1 MLKRVRQELARIAP
15 QIDAALLPPA
25 SQDALDALQARCPAP
40 LPDDL
45 LALYRASAGL
55 DPEAYANF
63 VFGLS
68 WLDIDTVIDHAR
80 AAPERDG
87 FALRFTD
94 AGIRQDFTQGKSR
107 LEIGNDGARCRLC
120 VDLDPAPGGRH
131 GQVIFV
137 DDENETALLL
147 AGSVGELMNQFAD
160 DLAAGRY
167 SLNEEALEDGEESL
181 VPDDELDVVNWHQT
195 STWGHARQD

>member
-1 MLKRVRQELARIAP
+1 MA
-15 QIDAALLPPA
+15 
-25 SQDALDALQARCPAP
+25 
-40 LPDDL
+40 
-45 LALYRASAGL
+45 
-55 DPEAYANF
+55 
-63 VFGLS
+63 
-68 WLDIDTVIDHAR
+68 DIDTVIDHAR
-80 AAPERDG
+80 SAPERDG
-87 FALRFTD
+87 FALRFAD

-120 VDLDPAPGGRH
+120 VDLDPAPGGRP

-167 SLNEEALEDGEESL
+167 TLNEEALEDGEESL
-181 VPDDELDVVNWHQT
+181 VPDEERDVVNWHQT
-195 STWGHARQD
+195 STWRHARRD